1 MRTTKI
7 TEVIEEFDEQGRVVR
22 RTTTTTEET
31 ENDTQTITT
40 TPSWLYTT
48 PCGSGG
54 WATTTTTDINH
65 TDAADC
71 ASTTVSGSW
80 DGEVTLKG

>member
-1 MRTTKI
+1 MRTTKT

-31 ENDTQTITT
+31 ENDTQAINTYPWTYVDHSGT
-40 TPSWLYTT
+40 
-48 PCGSGG
+48 GG
-54 WATTTTTDINH
+54 WSTTTTTKTNH
-65 TDAADC
+65 ADATDS

-80 DGEVTLKG
+80 DGKVTLKG

>member
-1 MRTTKI
+1 MRTTKT

-31 ENDTQTITT
+31 ENDTQTINTYPWT
-40 TPSWLYTT
+40 YADHTGTGCWS
-48 PCGSGG
+48 
-54 WATTTTTDINH
+54 TTTTTNINNA
-65 TDAADC
+65 DAADPF
-71 ASTTVSGSW
+71 STTVSGSW

>member
-1 MRTTKI
+1 MRTTKT

-40 TPSWLYTT
+40 YPWSYMTQCGNGDLTT
-48 PCGSGG
+48 K
-54 WATTTTTDINH
+54 TTTNINYA
-65 TDAADC
+65 DAADC
-71 ASTTVSGSW
+71 VSTTVSGSW

>member
-1 MRTTKI
+1 MRTTKT

-31 ENDTQTITT
+31 ENDTQTATT
-40 TPSWLYTT
+40 YPWSYMTR
-48 PCGSGG
+48 CGNGG
-54 WATTTTTDINH
+54 WATTTTTDINR

>member
-1 MRTTKI
+1 MRTTKT

-31 ENDTQTITT
+31 ENDTQTINTYPWSNGT
-40 TPSWLYTT
+40 
-48 PCGSGG
+48 GG
-54 WATTTTTDINH
+54 WGTTTTTNIDYAN
-65 TDAADC
+65 AADR

>member
-1 MRTTKI
+1 MRTTKT

-31 ENDTQTITT
+31 ENDTQTINTYPWT
-40 TPSWLYTT
+40 YVDHINT
-48 PCGSGG
+48 GG
-54 WATTTTTDINH
+54 WRTTTTTNTNRADA
-65 TDAADC
+65 TDS
-71 ASTTVSGSW
+71 ASTTVSGSC